1 MEPRKKI
8 QDVDPDALKAMLA
21 LEKYLSTT
29 QLSVRH
35 KDLIKIRTSQL
46 NGCSYCIDKHTEE
59 ARANGETERRLYN
72 LTSWNETPF
81 FTEDEQAIL
90 ALTEQVTFI
99 TNRVS
104 DEVYNRAV
112 KLLGEKYVTQAMMA
126 IVTMNAWNRIGVTTN
141 LWPS

>member
-1 MEPRKKI
+1 MKPRRKF
-8 QDVDPDALKAMLA
+8 QDVDPDALKPMLA

-46 NGCSYCIDKHTEE
+46 NGCSYCVDKHTEE

-104 DEVYNRAV
+104 DEVYDRAV

>member
-1 MEPRKKI
+1 MEPRKKF

-46 NGCSYCIDKHTEE
+46 NGCSYCVDKHTGE

>member
-1 MEPRKKI
+1 MEPRKKF
-8 QDVDPDALKAMLA
+8 QDVDPNALKTMLA
-21 LEKYLSTT
+21 FEKYLSTT
-29 QLSVRH
+29 DLSVRH

-46 NGCSYCIDKHTEE
+46 NGCSYCVDKHTQE

-72 LTSWNETPF
+72 LTSWHETPF

-99 TNRVS
+99 ANRVS

-126 IVTMNAWNRIGVTTN
+126 IISMNAWNRIGVTTN

>member
-1 MEPRKKI
+1 MEPRKKF

>member
-1 MEPRKKI
+1 MEPRKKF

-72 LTSWNETPF
+72 ITSWNETPF

>member
-1 MEPRKKI
+1 MEPRKKF

-46 NGCSYCIDKHTEE
+46 NGCSYCVDKHTAE

>member
-1 MEPRKKI
+1 MEPRKKFEV
-8 QDVDPDALKAMLA
+8 VDPNALKAMLA

-29 QLSVRH
+29 ELTVRH

-72 LTSWNETPF
+72 LTSWSETPF

-112 KLLGEKYVTQAMMA
+112 KLFGEKYVTQAMMA

>member
-1 MEPRKKI
+1 MEPRKKF

-21 LEKYLSTT
+21 LEKYLSAT

-35 KDLIKIRTSQL
+35 KDIIKIRTSQL
-46 NGCSYCIDKHTEE
+46 NGCSYCTDKHTEE

-126 IVTMNAWNRIGVTTN
+126 IITMNAWNRIGVTTN

>member
-1 MEPRKKI
+1 MKPRKKF
-8 QDVDPDALKAMLA
+8 QDVDPDALKPMLA

-46 NGCSYCIDKHTEE
+46 NGCSYCVDKHTEE

-104 DEVYNRAV
+104 DEVYDRAV

>member
-1 MEPRKKI
+1 MEPRKKF

-21 LEKYLSTT
+21 LEKYLSTS